1 MTDILITGGRI
12 IDGTGNAWFY
22 GDVAITG
29 DRIERVAP
37 PGTIDRDT
45 AATVVDASGHVV
57 APGFIDIQSHSII
70 PFLIDGR
77 SLSKVTQ
84 GITTEIMGEFWTPAP
99 FGGRVSDPFGIAL
112 VHRLQDDEAKE
123 WGEVVRT
130 WKRFGDWL
138 AFLEDK
144 GVSVNVG
151 SFLGGGTVRE
161 YAMGESMGEP
171 TEEQLAE
178 MRRIT
183 AESMEDGAFGVAS
196 ALIYP
201 PNIYSSTHELTEVMK
216 VVAAYNG
223 VHITHMRSESAR
235 ILEALEE
242 TIGIAKDSGV
252 ITEIYHLKASGKGS
266 WEFMPAVIE
275 RITEARAQGLD
286 IAADMYPYEAS
297 GTGLSS
303 SVPAWAAADG
313 KLFENLRDP
322 ETRARMLADMRDTN
336 SGEGGAH
343 RTGPEGTLLAEF
355 RNPELAARFQG
366 KTLDVVADELGMEWN
381 EALLWLLDE
390 DQSAIFTMFFGMSTE
405 NLEMQVKQPWI
416 KWGTDAGGVDPAWQ
430 AERGLVHPRAYGTY
444 PRILGRF
451 VRENGW
457 ITLEDAVR
465 KGTSAVADRLG
476 IRDRGLLRDGMKA
489 DVIVF
494 DPETIIDHSDYTD
507 PHHLSTGVRDVFVN
521 GVAVVQDGEH
531 TGATPGTRVFGPG
544 YKN

>member
-521 GVAVVQDGEH
+521 GVAVVHDGKH